1 MQLRALFALV
11 VLFMAQALVRAQE
24 FGLVDAAVGTTTVT
38 TADGASSAVSLGQRI
53 LVGQTLQTQ
62 AGAELH
68 IATTDGGFLALR
80 PNSLFKVVQYNADK
94 GDNGT
99 VEMSLLKGALR
110 SITGWIGKLNPK
122 GYKVVTPTAT
132 VGIRG
137 TDHETTVLDDASGRD
152 RPGTYDSV
160 NEGSTTLRTPQGETS
175 VQAGQHA
182 FAARGVR
189 QPPRVLAAS
198 PGFLVNRRALRLENR
213 IYARKQQLSA
223 HVQRAVEQHRAG
235 QTQEHHPLIDAVQ
248 ERHERAEERR
258 EALQERRDAAQQ
270 QHPRR
275 THRGGAHR

>member
-1 MQLRALFALV
+1 MQLRTLFALV
-11 VLFMAQALVRAQE
+11 VMLVAQALARAQE

-68 IATTDGGFLALR
+68 IATNDGGFLALR
-80 PNSLFKVVQYNADK
+80 PNTLFKVLQYNIEK
-94 GDNGT
+94 GDSGT

-137 TDHETTVLDDASGRD
+137 TDHETTVLEDVSGRD

-182 FAARGVR
+182 FAARGAF
-189 QPPRVLAAS
+189 QPPRILAAR
-198 PGFLVNRRALRLENR
+198 PGFLANRRTLRLENR
-213 IYARKQQLSA
+213 IHARKQQLSA
-223 HVQRAVEQHRAG
+223 HVQRAIERHRAG
-235 QTQEHHPLIDAVQ
+235 QPPEHQPLTEAAQ

-258 EALQERRDAAQQ
+258 EAAQERRDAAQQ
-270 QHPRR
+270 QPRR
-275 THRGGAHR
+275 SHRGGLHR